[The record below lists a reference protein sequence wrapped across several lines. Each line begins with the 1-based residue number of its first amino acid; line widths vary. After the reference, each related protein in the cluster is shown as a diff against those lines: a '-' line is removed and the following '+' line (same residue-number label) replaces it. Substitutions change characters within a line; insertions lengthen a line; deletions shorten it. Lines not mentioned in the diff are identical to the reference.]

1 MTCKTV
7 TAFIRAATGDN
18 QVELVRGKGYYYLAG
33 GKAEGFG
40 EQGVYA
46 VRLREM
52 TKEQWLSEYQY
63 KVSKL

>member
-7 TAFIRAATGDN
+7 TAFIRDTTGDS
-18 QVELVRGKGYYYLAG
+18 QIELVRGKGYYYFSG
-33 GKAEGFG
+33 GKADQFG

-52 TKEQWLSEYQY
+52 TKEQWLAEYQY
-63 KVSKL
+63 KVSKI